1 MGSARCA
8 LADFGA
14 PALTGH
20 ERKGLTMRPYH
31 VAIVGSGPSGFF
43 AAASLLKAADASVD
57 IDVVVDMLEML
68 PTPWGLVRSGVA
80 PDHPKIKSISKQFEK
95 IAEDPRFR
103 FFGNVVLGEHVQ
115 VDELAERYDAVIYA
129 IGAQSD
135 RSLRIPGEDLPGSM
149 AAVEFVG
156 WYNAHPHFGDAT
168 PDLSGRRAVVIG
180 NGNVALDVAR
190 ILVTDP
196 EELARTDIAD
206 HALESLRPCG
216 VEEVVII
223 GRRGPLQT
231 AFTTLELRELADL
244 EGVDVIVDPA
254 QLQDI
259 TDEDTAAAG
268 KTTKQNIKVLRD
280 YAERAPRPGH
290 RRIVFRFLTSPVEIK
305 GDGKVEGI
313 VLGRN
318 ELVTDQNGQVA
329 AKDSGDREELP
340 VQLVVRSV
348 GYRGMPTPGLPF
360 DKETATIPNTNGR
373 VEGSRNEYVVGWI
386 KRGPTGVI
394 GTNKKDSQDTVDAL
408 LADLAGAKQGLAA
421 LPDDHA
427 DELARWLASRQPR
440 LVTSAH
446 WEIIDRHERAAGEP
460 HGRPRVKLPSLTEL
474 LRISHG

>member
-1 MGSARCA
+1 
-8 LADFGA
+8 
-14 PALTGH
+14 
-20 ERKGLTMRPYH
+20 MRRFH

-43 AAASLLKAADASVD
+43 AAASLLKAADNSD
-57 IDVVVDMLEML
+57 EIDVAVDMLEML

-95 IAEDPRFR
+95 IAGDPRFR
-103 FFGNVVLGEHVQ
+103 FFGNVAVGEHVAPA
-115 VDELAERYDAVIYA
+115 ELGERYHAVIYA

-135 RSLRIPGEDLPGSM
+135 RSLQIPGEDLVGSM

-156 WYNAHPHFGDAT
+156 WYNAHPHFESAT
-168 PDLSGRRAVVIG
+168 PDLSGARAIVIG

-196 EELARTDIAD
+196 SALAETDIAD

-216 VEEVVII
+216 VEEVVIV
-223 GRRGPLQT
+223 GRRGPLEA

-254 QLQDI
+254 QLEGISDA
-259 TDEDTAAAG
+259 DAEAAG

-280 YAERAPRPGH
+280 YASREPRPGH
-290 RRIVFRFLTSPVEIK
+290 RRMVFRFLTSPIEIK
-305 GDGKVEGI
+305 GDERVEAI

-318 ELVTDQNGQVA
+318 ELVADQSGRVS
-329 AKDSGDREELP
+329 AKDTGEREELP
-340 VQLVVRSV
+340 AQLVVRSV

-360 DKETATIPNTNGR
+360 DEKTATIPNNDGR

-394 GTNKKDSQDTVDAL
+394 GTNKKDSQDTVDTLINDLTA
-408 LADLAGAKQGLAA
+408 ADELTTF
-421 LPDDHA
+421 PDDHA
-427 DELARWLASRQPR
+427 DQLADWLASRQPK

-446 WEIIDRHERAAGEP
+446 WDIIDAHERAAGEP
-460 HGRPRVKLPSLTEL
+460 HGRPRVKLPNLTDL
-474 LRISHG
+474 LRIGHG